1 MSLSK
6 SEEQVMNYLWKL
18 KKAFIKDLLQEF
30 PDPKPATTTVLT
42 LLKRMK
48 GKGYVDF
55 QVFGNSRQYYPLVEK
70 KDYFRSHF
78 KGLVKDFFN
87 DSPVQLASFFASEA
101 NLSKEQLEELRE
113 IIDQKIDGKD
123 D

>member
-1 MSLSK
+1 MNLSK

-18 KKAFIKDLLQEF
+18 KKAFIKDLLKEF

-55 QVFGNSRQYYPLVEK
+55 KVFGNSREYFPLVEK
-70 KDYFRSHF
+70 KDYVKGRF
-78 KGLVKDFFN
+78 KGMVRDFFN
-87 DSPVQLASFFASEA
+87 DSPIQLASFFASEA
-101 NLSKEQLEELRE
+101 DLTKEQLAELRD
-113 IIDQKIDGKD
+113 IIDQKIDED
-123 D
+123 DD

>member
-18 KKAFIKDLLQEF
+18 EKAFIKDLLQEF
-30 PDPKPATTTVLT
+30 PEPKPATTTVLT

-55 QVFGNSRQYYPLVEK
+55 KLFGNSREYFPLVAK
-70 KDYFRSHF
+70 KDYFKSHF
-78 KGLVKDFFN
+78 NGLMKDFFN
-87 DSPVQLASFFASEA
+87 DSPVQLASFFATET
-101 NLSKEQLEELRE
+101 NLSQEQLEELRA
-113 IIDQKIDGKD
+113 IIDQKIDGKK
-123 D
+123 